1 MTGSA
6 EIEGPEWSARAE
18 PWAELWGDF
27 ARPAAERLL
36 AETAV
41 RAGTRLLDIGCGS
54 GELCAL
60 AAGRGAAVSGL
71 DAATG
76 MIEIAR
82 RRVPGADLRVGAME
96 QLPWPDDSF
105 DVVTAINAVQFAAD
119 VGAAVAEAARV
130 ARGLVALCN
139 WGSERELSAVMGAVG
154 ALEPPAPSAPSPRVS
169 EPGVLASLARD
180 AGLEPRSEGTVAV
193 PYEAPDL
200 ATLERA
206 LLDGAGFGSVLE
218 HADAATVSRTIAEA
232 AAPFRRPDGSY
243 RFENTFMYV
252 VAT

>member
-1 MTGSA
+1 M
-6 EIEGPEWSARAE
+6 P
-18 PWAELWGDF
+18 D
-27 ARPAAERLL
+27 
-36 AETAV
+36 
-41 RAGTRLLDIGCGS
+41 
-54 GELCAL
+54 
-60 AAGRGAAVSGL
+60 
-71 DAATG
+71 
-76 MIEIAR
+76 
-82 RRVPGADLRVGAME
+82 ADLRVGAME

-130 ARGLVALCN
+130 ARG
-139 WGSERELSAVMGAVG
+139 
-154 ALEPPAPSAPSPRVS
+154 P
-169 EPGVLASLARD
+169 
-180 AGLEPRSEGTVAV
+180 
-193 PYEAPDL
+193 
-200 ATLERA
+200 RA